1 MAKSGKGKKS
11 SKRQKAHAREADETK
26 DNTSKVGAPSAQVA
40 ESPTTPFNPDDT
52 DGPTLSQ
59 SQSSRKLLATA
70 VDEVGGGPYN
80 SQDTDG
86 PMLAHHEQSER
97 HAKGRA
103 RDSNGMPLF
112 PVTPHHTHERKIKG
126 FGWIRDIPD
135 ARDHFYAAPLFL
147 ELPAQHSLRRACPPI
162 YDQMNLGSCAANAI
176 AAAVQFERMRQSL
189 PHASHVPSR
198 LFIYYN
204 QRLIER
210 DVMQDRGAQI
220 RDGIKCVAALG
231 TCYEGSRKGEWVYDE
246 QMFSERPPEE
256 CYKRASLDRAVGY
269 SRVRQQLDQLR
280 GCIASGWPFVF
291 GFTCYESLESANV
304 AHGGVLPL
312 PRPSEH
318 AIGSHA
324 VMAVGYND
332 INGTFEV
339 RNSWG
344 PNWGNGGY
352 FTMPYSYVT
361 DPNLSADFWT
371 IRLVSAPGRMKRKPS
386 V

>member
-1 MAKSGKGKKS
+1 MSKVTKKQKSGKRAKI
-11 SKRQKAHAREADETK
+11 HARESDVRSGGHSDLSAYY
-26 DNTSKVGAPSAQVA
+26 APTA
-40 ESPTTPFNPDDT
+40 ENPIPPFNPDGTAGPTLSAGQDSGDLFPSTLDDGAGGPYNPDNT
-52 DGPTLSQ
+52 DGPTLA
-59 SQSSRKLLATA
+59 R
-70 VDEVGGGPYN
+70 
-80 SQDTDG
+80 
-86 PMLAHHEQSER
+86 HEQSER
-97 HAKGRA
+97 HTKGRV

-112 PVTPHHTHERKIKG
+112 PVTPHHTHDRKIKG

-147 ELPAQHSLRRACPPI
+147 ELPAQYSLRHACPPV

-176 AAAVQFERMRQSL
+176 AAAVQFERIRQSL
-189 PHASHVPSR
+189 PHSGRVPSR

-210 DVMQDRGAQI
+210 DVTQDRGAQI

-231 TCYEGSRKGEWVYDE
+231 ACFEGSRKGEWHYDE
-246 QMFSERPPEE
+246 RMFAERPPEE

-291 GFTCYESLESANV
+291 GFTCYESMESASV

-318 AIGSHA
+318 TIGSHA

-344 PNWGNGGY
+344 TNWGNGGY

-371 IRLVSAPGRMKRKPS
+371 IRLVSTPS
-386 V
+386 